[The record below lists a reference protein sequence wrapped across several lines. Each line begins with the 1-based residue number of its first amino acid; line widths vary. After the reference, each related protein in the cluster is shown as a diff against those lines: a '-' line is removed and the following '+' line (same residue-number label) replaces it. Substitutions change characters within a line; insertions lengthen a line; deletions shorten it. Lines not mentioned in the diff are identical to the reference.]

1 MCDIRHEHDIACMQR
16 SEEELVCWLLPSTC
30 LNQGLLFTAACGR
43 IPGPMIF
50 QNFSHSAS
58 HLHIEVHGSQK
69 LSWIY
74 VGSGNLNSGL
84 QTCNFY
90 FIYRAIS
97 LAQLWFLL

>member
-43 IPGPMIF
+43 IPGPMIS
-50 QNFSHSAS
+50 QNISRYAS
-58 HLHIEVHGSQK
+58 HLTIELHGLQM
-69 LSWIY
+69 LSWLY

-84 QTCNFY
+84 HSCKVY
-90 FIYRAIS
+90 FIY
-97 LAQLWFLL
+97 